1 MGFAA
6 AIFDCDGTILDSM
19 PMWQEMCVGLL
30 ERYGVEDA
38 LEVFLENES
47 LDMDKKCY
55 HYHEALG
62 IGESGEALY
71 RELWQMVEE
80 AYRKTVRPYP
90 GVHEFLQRLK
100 DEGIECVVA
109 SSTPPA
115 LLESALTQHGLR
127 HFFSRVVFCGDV
139 GRGKSFPDVYLA
151 CERMLGTPRAD
162 TWVFEDAPFGI
173 RSAARAGFPVV
184 GILNDHDGRDEDF
197 VRLWS
202 RVVATDYDMLD
213 TNVLKRLAPKTL
225 DVLIV
230 ADSPEPSSKELVR
243 TLATTSDLVLAADR
257 GADVLLASGI
267 TPAAIVGD
275 LDTASDATR
284 KLVEA
289 GEVPCVRFSPEKD
302 DTDLSLAVAHA
313 RECADGQGAS
323 LRLTL
328 TCAAGGRPDHALG
341 VWGVLA
347 RARDISPR
355 LVEDGFECRILS
367 PEGAP
372 SWRFD
377 GDEGAALSVVALA
390 NDTVVSERGTRWE
403 LDHNPLELLSDLG
416 ISNRI
421 TAAEA
426 EVCCHAGA
434 VAVFRFKSDQVCVA
448 EGAAN
453 GI

>member
-90 GVHEFLQRLK
+90 GVHEFLQELK

-184 GILNDHDGRDEDF
+184 G
-197 VRLWS
+197 
-202 RVVATDYDMLD
+202 
-213 TNVLKRLAPKTL
+213 
-225 DVLIV
+225 
-230 ADSPEPSSKELVR
+230 PS
-243 TLATTSDLVLAADR
+243 
-257 GADVLLASGI
+257 AS
-267 TPAAIVGD
+267 
-275 LDTASDATR
+275 
-284 KLVEA
+284 
-289 GEVPCVRFSPEKD
+289 
-302 DTDLSLAVAHA
+302 
-313 RECADGQGAS
+313 
-323 LRLTL
+323 
-328 TCAAGGRPDHALG
+328 ALPP
-341 VWGVLA
+341 
-347 RARDISPR
+347 ARDFLWWGS
-355 LVEDGFECRILS
+355 
-367 PEGAP
+367 
-372 SWRFD
+372 
-377 GDEGAALSVVALA
+377 
-390 NDTVVSERGTRWE
+390 
-403 LDHNPLELLSDLG
+403 
-416 ISNRI
+416 
-421 TAAEA
+421 
-426 EVCCHAGA
+426 
-434 VAVFRFKSDQVCVA
+434 
-448 EGAAN
+448 
-453 GI
+453 